1 MKLGLTEKQYKDIIS
16 KILEQSEAEP
26 VSPEPEAGTS
36 STQTGGKGY
45 PQVGKWES
53 GVTRGP
59 GNQIG
64 ITKWS
69 DVVGS
74 KLNRSKG
81 NQLKEQMTNPLSDYA
96 LNRMVKY
103 IPIKTPLGS
112 KLQIPSGS
120 KILGTYE
127 PNTSLFNSVKNWI
140 SKEKGGLGNSKTDRW
155 LPNESKTVR
164 GWVTIFPHIISSVS
178 SFKTPDGKVYSSV
191 ILNKKL
197 SNVTDWDE
205 FYTLEPDLKSWS
217 MNYVDSNG
225 KPYEMD
231 KIDSFIF
238 SATDW
243 LSKNG
248 EELIWIT
255 AAIIAGLLSGGLAD
269 IAFGGAFMS
278 GAAAGTTAISSLG
291 VNVSVRA
298 LITYLA
304 EAGVWGT
311 KGVINLK
318 EGKTISALTDFAFGF
333 LLPICHGTYFSKLGL
348 GNITEM
354 EVTSLASKIVN
365 KSDQELMMF
374 FEKSATK
381 REIEIFKKV
390 TTIPKE
396 TWQKVTVNVFND
408 ASKRLTKMGKNPKTV
423 LQTILL
429 KSGDFAT
436 KKWYRRLPTV
446 LTHDLML
453 LHTIQNIAVKFGA
466 EEKLS
471 TDEFLPAMVQG
482 YNESTNKD
490 EYLKNVG
497 DKLNSS
503 KNYESFKSSIIK
515 NFNDNLPKI
524 INRKKMKSPEE
535 IDNFLNNPD
544 SVLLGSKP
552 KQK

>member
-26 VSPEPEAGTS
+26 VSSEPETGTS
-36 STQTGGKGY
+36 SAQTGGKGY
-45 PQVGKWES
+45 PDVTKWES

-59 GNQIG
+59 GNQVG
-64 ITKWS
+64 VTKWA
-69 DVVGS
+69 DVVGA
-74 KLNRSKG
+74 KLTRGKG
-81 NQLKEQMTNPLSDYA
+81 NPLNEQLNNPIGDYA
-96 LNRMVKY
+96 LDRMSKY
-103 IPIKTPLGS
+103 TQIKTPLGS
-112 KLQIPSGS
+112 KLQIPIGS

-127 PNTSLFNSVKNWI
+127 ANTSLFNSVKNWI

-155 LPNESKTVR
+155 LPNESKTVN

-178 SFKTPDGKVYSSV
+178 SFKTPDGKVYTSV

-238 SATDW
+238 FTTDW

-248 EELIWIT
+248 EELIWIA
-255 AAIIAGLLSGGLAD
+255 AAIIAGLLSGGIAD
-269 IAFGGAFMS
+269 IAIGGSFMS

-298 LITYLA
+298 LVTYLA

-318 EGKTISALTDFAFGF
+318 EGKTISALTDFTFGF
-333 LLPICHGTYFSKLGL
+333 LLPLCHGTYFSKLGL
-348 GNITEM
+348 GNVTEM

-365 KSDQELMMF
+365 KSDQDLMMF
-374 FEKSATK
+374 FEKGATK

-396 TWQKVTVNVFND
+396 TWQKVTVDVFND

-446 LTHDLML
+446 LTHDMLL
-453 LHTIQNIAVKFGA
+453 LHTIQNIAVKFGV

-497 DKLNSS
+497 DKLKSAKDYDTFKNSIR
-503 KNYESFKSSIIK
+503 KGFKE
-515 NFNDNLPKI
+515 NLPKVL
-524 INRKKMKSPEE
+524 NPEKMVSPEE
-535 IDNFLNNPD
+535 FEKFLNNPD
-544 SVLLGSKP
+544 SVLTGSKSN
-552 KQK
+552 